1 MADEK
6 QPAPDPDPSELD
18 PSESGPSDSGP
29 SKSGPS
35 DSGPSDSGT
44 DVPKQGKRW
53 AGRGSWA
60 ILIFLGLLAVG
71 FYLSWPMLQSRLLPV
86 EVSPQNTQ
94 VAQTA
99 AAPDAPD
106 VPNAL
111 EAAPTLEQ
119 RVAKLEAADARRD
132 QAVDAIKSAMDAFT
146 RQLADLSQG
155 LSGDEVLATLRG
167 KLATLEKAMEELGQQ
182 AGENSAAA
190 LAALGAE
197 VSALK
202 ARLGDLAS
210 GAARTAPEANS
221 KTETS
226 KTGAADAVAPVSVP
240 TQEEVT
246 ALAQQTTALANDN
259 KELRQALA
267 ALQARLEQLQGV
279 VRQSVRAGQK
289 AGAGQGLVLAVGQ
302 LRQTVLAGTPYT
314 ADLAAVTA
322 LAGDDIALQRAV
334 RTLAPM
340 AGAGIIGLRALSDQ
354 FAPMARAVL
363 RASSIETGSFWRRT
377 LHRLTS
383 VVTVR
388 RVGEVDGMEVDAVLA
403 RAERRL
409 TAGELAAA
417 IGLIDGLDGPAATA
431 ARPWLDRA
439 KARLAALAALAEL
452 QSRAIAQLADG

>member
-18 PSESGPSDSGP
+18 PSEPGPSG
-29 SKSGPS
+29 
-35 DSGPSDSGT
+35 SGPSDSGT
-44 DVPKQGKRW
+44 DVAKQGKRW
-53 AGRGSWA
+53 AGRAPWA

-71 FYLSWPMLQSRLLPV
+71 LYLSWPMLQSPRSPA

-94 VAQTA
+94 ASRTPDTPVV
-99 AAPDAPD
+99 PDAI
-106 VPNAL
+106 
-111 EAAPTLEQ
+111 EAVQTLEQ

-155 LSGDEVLATLRG
+155 LSGGEVLATLRG
-167 KLATLEKAMEELGQQ
+167 KLATLEKAMDELGQQ
-182 AGENSAAA
+182 AGKDGAAA

-197 VSALK
+197 VNALR
-202 ARLGDLAS
+202 ARLGDLAD
-210 GAARTAPEANS
+210 GAAKPAPEVY
-221 KTETS
+221 S
-226 KTGAADAVAPVSVP
+226 KTGTADAGAPVSVP

-246 ALAQQTTALANDN
+246 ALAQQTTALANEN

-302 LRQTVLAGTPYT
+302 LRQTVLAGAPYT

-322 LAGDDIALQRAV
+322 LAGDDVALQRAA
-334 RTLAPM
+334 RSLAPM
-340 AGAGIIGLRALSDQ
+340 AGTGIISLRALSDQ
-354 FAPMARAVL
+354 FAAMARAVL
-363 RASSIETGSFWRRT
+363 RADSDETGSFWRRT

-383 VVTVR
+383 LVTVR

-417 IGLIDGLDGPAATA
+417 VGLIDGLDGPAATA

-439 KARLAALAALAEL
+439 KARLAAMAALAEL